1 MAELADAHGSGPC
14 ESNFMQVQLLSS
26 APKNPVI
33 VMITGFCF
41 VIVYPGGIVAAVG
54 RYSGK
59 KHKNAMQCSHVAHI
73 SSVQSCSQKDEW
85 RKAEMKYR
93 IIMMIMAVVLA
104 AGLIGAPNAAAKGT
118 DVNETADQAA
128 VSDNKEDEEVQA
140 PEAVDSVKAKA
151 TKRGKTKIRWSS
163 AENADGYYVYVA
175 SEKNGEY
182 NRIKNVKG
190 EDNTSCT
197 HKYRKLRKNKK
208 YFYKVYAYKKVNGKT
223 LLSDDTD
230 KDPAKNTL
238 SYKKKIRMKATAY
251 SGGGLC
257 ANGKRCK
264 VGRVAVDPRV
274 IPLGTWLYVKGY
286 GFCQAC
292 DTGGA
297 IKGRRIDLYFNSES
311 QCNRYGVRGT
321 SVYVLRK

>member
-1 MAELADAHGSGPC
+1 
-14 ESNFMQVQLLSS
+14 
-26 APKNPVI
+26 
-33 VMITGFCF
+33 
-41 VIVYPGGIVAAVG
+41 
-54 RYSGK
+54 
-59 KHKNAMQCSHVAHI
+59 
-73 SSVQSCSQKDEW
+73 
-85 RKAEMKYR
+85 MKYR
-93 IIMMIMAVVLA
+93 ILIVIMAAVMA
-104 AGLIGAPNAAAKGT
+104 ASLLQAPYAAAKGN
-118 DVNETADQAA
+118 DIDGAAEQTAA
-128 VSDNKEDEEVQA
+128 SDSKAGNEEVQA
-140 PEAVDSVKAKA
+140 PESVDTIYAKA
-151 TKRGKTKIRWSS
+151 TRRGKTKIRWSK

-175 SEKNGEY
+175 SEKSGKY
-182 NRIKNVKG
+182 KRVKNEKG
-190 EDNTSCT
+190 ESNTSCT
-197 HKYRKLRKNKK
+197 HKYKKLRKNKK
-208 YFYKVYAYKKVNGKT
+208 YYYKVYAYKKVNGKT

-297 IKGRRIDLYFNSES
+297 IKGKRIDVYFNSERK
-311 QCNRYGVRGT
+311 CNRYGVRRT

>member
-1 MAELADAHGSGPC
+1 
-14 ESNFMQVQLLSS
+14 
-26 APKNPVI
+26 
-33 VMITGFCF
+33 
-41 VIVYPGGIVAAVG
+41 
-54 RYSGK
+54 
-59 KHKNAMQCSHVAHI
+59 
-73 SSVQSCSQKDEW
+73 
-85 RKAEMKYR
+85 MKYR
-93 IIMMIMAVVLA
+93 ILIVIMAVVMA
-104 AGLIGAPNAAAKGT
+104 ASLLQAPYAAAKGN
-118 DVNETADQAA
+118 DIDEAAEQAA
-128 VSDNKEDEEVQA
+128 ASDSNSDDDEEVQA
-140 PEAVDSVKAKA
+140 PESVDAVYARA
-151 TKRGKTKIRWSS
+151 TRRGKTKIRWSK

-175 SEKNGEY
+175 KNKHGEY
-182 NRIKNVKG
+182 KKIKTKKG
-190 EDNTSCT
+190 ENNTSCT
-197 HKYRKLRKNKK
+197 HKYKKLRKNRK
-208 YFYKVYAYKKVNGKT
+208 YYYKVYAYKKVNGKT

-251 SGGGLC
+251 SGVGLC

-297 IKGRRIDLYFNSES
+297 IKGKRIDVYFNSERK
-311 QCNRYGVRGT
+311 CNRYGVRRT